1 MRGLRADL
9 AQSSGGTIRAQLV
22 VGRAQIQEQR
32 IAGLRRELTDIQFQ
46 LRVATQQ
53 RERSDALAVDIE
65 QGIRSGNLATDRL
78 RQLERELADV
88 KDRLVR
94 EQRFEQELRY
104 KEGELA
110 NTLAAEQ
117 NHWTDFNSRLDELER
132 ALSR

>member
-1 MRGLRADL
+1 M
-9 AQSSGGTIRAQLV
+9 
-22 VGRAQIQEQR
+22 
-32 IAGLRRELTDIQFQ
+32 
-46 LRVATQQ
+46 
-53 RERSDALAVDIE
+53 
-65 QGIRSGNLATDRL
+65 
-78 RQLERELADV
+78 ADV

-117 NHWTDFNSRLDELER
+117 NRWSDFNSRLDELER